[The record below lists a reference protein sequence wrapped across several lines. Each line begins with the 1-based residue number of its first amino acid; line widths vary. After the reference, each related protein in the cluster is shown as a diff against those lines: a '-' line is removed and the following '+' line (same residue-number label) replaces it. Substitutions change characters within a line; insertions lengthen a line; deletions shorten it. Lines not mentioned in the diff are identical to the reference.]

1 LNGLGN
7 ELSSRKKSLRV
18 YVLRVSFVELQKV
31 LRKGVAYR
39 ISDDGIAGTTITDLG
54 SRTLKKQI
62 FSA

>member
-1 LNGLGN
+1 
-7 ELSSRKKSLRV
+7 
-18 YVLRVSFVELQKV
+18 VLRVSFGELQKV

-39 ISDDGIAGTTITDLG
+39 ISDDEIVGTTITDLG

>member
-1 LNGLGN
+1 M
-7 ELSSRKKSLRV
+7 LRA
-18 YVLRVSFVELQKV
+18 SFGELQKV

-39 ISDDGIAGTTITDLG
+39 ISDDEIVGTAITDLG